1 MSEEVISEKYKKTCK
16 YLNQVEKLL
25 ILISA
30 VTGRIS
36 VYVFPS
42 LVCVAVGITNSPV
55 GIQNFAITAEIKNCK
70 SVIKK
75 KRKSKIK

>member
-1 MSEEVISEKYKKTCK
+1 MSEKVISEKHEKTCK

-42 LVCVAVGITNSPV
+42 LVCVAVGITNSPI
-55 GIQNFAITAEIKNCK
+55 GIQNFAITAEIKNYK
-70 SVIKK
+70 LIIKK

>member
-1 MSEEVISEKYKKTCK
+1 MSEKVISEEYKKTCK

-25 ILISA
+25 SLISA
-30 VTGRIS
+30 VTGCIS
-36 VYVFPS
+36 IYVFPL
-42 LVCVAVGITNSPV
+42 LVCVAVGITNSPI

>member
-1 MSEEVISEKYKKTCK
+1 MSEKVISEKHKKTCK

-30 VTGRIS
+30 VTGCIS
-36 VYVFPS
+36 VYVFSS
-42 LVCVAVGITNSPV
+42 LVCVAVGITNSPI
-55 GIQNFAITAEIKNCK
+55 GIQNFAITAEIKNYK
-70 SVIKK
+70 LIIKK

>member
-1 MSEEVISEKYKKTCK
+1 MSEKVISEKYKKTCK

-42 LVCVAVGITNSPV
+42 LVCVAVGITNSPI
-55 GIQNFAITAEIKNCK
+55 GIQNFAITAEIKNYK

>member
-42 LVCVAVGITNSPV
+42 LVCVAVGITNSPI
-55 GIQNFAITAEIKNCK
+55 GIQNFAITAEIKNYK
-70 SVIKK
+70 LIIKK

>member
-1 MSEEVISEKYKKTCK
+1 MSEKVISEKYKKTCK

-42 LVCVAVGITNSPV
+42 LVCVAVGITNSPI
-55 GIQNFAITAEIKNCK
+55 GIQNFAITAEIKNYK
-70 SVIKK
+70 LIIKK